1 LGWRCPKGRARN
13 AIPTVMEA
21 DIVDRVSRA
30 LRWFVGLTVA
40 FIALPALG
48 QSNLDAGKSAA
59 QMFSDACG
67 ACHRSPR
74 ELKPT
79 SVGFLTEHYST
90 GGRAAAAMAAYLA
103 SIGSDPRAVRER
115 RPPTLGAGQSPPP
128 GEAAAE
134 PAKPLLAAR
143 PRRPSES
150 MEIGKLPV
158 AFQPGTGQEAVAS
171 QTAEVPPFTPRPIE
185 EFEE

>member
-1 LGWRCPKGRARN
+1 M
-13 AIPTVMEA
+13 MEA
-21 DIVDRVSRA
+21 DIVDRVSGA
-30 LRWFVGLTVA
+30 LRWFVGLTA
-40 FIALPALG
+40 ALIALPALG
-48 QSNLDAGKSAA
+48 QSNLDAGKSPA
-59 QMFSDACG
+59 QMFADACG

-79 SVGFLTEHYST
+79 DFGFLREHYST
-90 GGRAAAAMAAYLA
+90 GGRAATAMAAYLA

-115 RPPTLGAGQSPPP
+115 KPPALGAGQSPPP

-134 PAKPLLAAR
+134 PAKPLQVAR

-158 AFQPGTGQEAVAS
+158 AFQPGTGQETAPS
-171 QTAEVPPFTPRPIE
+171 QTAAAPASTPRPIE